1 MAPPSQLLALVSG
14 CRDLRT
20 LYLFHPE
27 SGCGLGSETQRKVL
41 QAAAIS
47 CPQLTRLE
55 VFTAAFTLAGEF

>member
-1 MAPPSQLLALVSG
+1 M
-14 CRDLRT
+14 

-27 SGCGLGSETQRKVL
+27 SGCGLGLETQTKVL

-55 VFTAAFTLAGEF
+55 VSTAAFASAGEYWILHFDRMLG